1 MPPAFKRPESVL
13 VVVYTR
19 TAKVLMLK
27 RADHENFWQSVT
39 GSLEW
44 GEMDIA
50 ATARREL
57 FEETGIDAPALRNW
71 GIARQYDIFAEF
83 RHRYAPDVAHNTEHM
98 FSLELECEAPVRLN
112 PLEHSDYRWLAF
124 AAAEKL
130 CLSWTNREA
139 IAMIARAVASV

>member
-1 MPPAFKRPESVL
+1 MAAAFKRPESVL

-19 TAKVLMLK
+19 TGKVLMLK
-27 RADHENFWQSVT
+27 RADHANFWQSVT

-57 FEETGIDAPALRNW
+57 HEETGIDAPALRNW
-71 GIARQYDIFAEF
+71 GITRQYDIFPEF

-98 FSLELECEAPVRLN
+98 FSLQLAHEVPVRLN
-112 PLEHSDYRWLAF
+112 PLEHSEYRWLEF
-124 AAAEKL
+124 PAAETL

-139 IAMIARAVASV
+139 IAMIAHAVAKG